1 MCGFCN
7 GSKSDNYSENI
18 FHPYYQGREYIPS
31 DFSVDITLTEP
42 KSFSPKNAFLV
53 IKIRSSNDKDYELLD
68 RVYKVKK
75 KYKDYV
81 EKILYKEI
89 LSIEVVLKKDLERI
103 ESIENKIDFLV
114 RYLKNVF
121 HLDDTKKYFNADI
134 EITLRECIIGMINNQ
149 TELFAKY
156 ILDKL
161 NI

>member
-1 MCGFCN
+1 M
-7 GSKSDNYSENI
+7 
-18 FHPYYQGREYIPS
+18 
-31 DFSVDITLTEP
+31 V
-42 KSFSPKNAFLV
+42 
-53 IKIRSSNDKDYELLD
+53 KID

-75 KYKDYV
+75 KYEDFV

-103 ESIENKIDFLV
+103 ESIENRIDFLV

-149 TELFAKY
+149 TELFAKF

>member
-1 MCGFCN
+1 
-7 GSKSDNYSENI
+7 NI

-89 LSIEVVLKKDLERI
+89 LSIEVVL
-103 ESIENKIDFLV
+103 
-114 RYLKNVF
+114 
-121 HLDDTKKYFNADI
+121 
-134 EITLRECIIGMINNQ
+134 
-149 TELFAKY
+149 
-156 ILDKL
+156 
-161 NI
+161 